1 MVSVRADDI
10 GRRLAQSPKTDT
22 PYRVTGPLFLRL
34 CREAAKRQDIV
45 NNASRK
51 TDNYIAP
58 RAPWC
63 YSAGLLGSHQLRNR
77 MTGTTVPRWSFA
89 EGQYWS
95 GFGDA
100 GQERRVHR
108 TGFRAIT
115 VATALFTAG
124 CGGAPSLPPAPPASS
139 LPSAEYRIGP
149 GDSLNIFVWRNPEL
163 TVTVPVRPDGR
174 LSIPLVED
182 VVAIGKTP
190 SALAREYEERL
201 TKYVK
206 EPLVT
211 VIVEGFVGP
220 IPDSIRIIGEAS
232 QPRALP
238 YRADMTV
245 LDAMIAV
252 GGLTRY
258 AAGND
263 TVLIRT
269 AQGEQN
275 TYSVH
280 LNNLIRD
287 GDIDSN
293 VALRPGDIL
302 IIPQRLF

>member
-1 MVSVRADDI
+1 V
-10 GRRLAQSPKTDT
+10 
-22 PYRVTGPLFLRL
+22 YRTCF
-34 CREAAKRQDIV
+34 
-45 NNASRK
+45 S
-51 TDNYIAP
+51 
-58 RAPWC
+58 
-63 YSAGLLGSHQLRNR
+63 
-77 MTGTTVPRWSFA
+77 
-89 EGQYWS
+89 
-95 GFGDA
+95 
-100 GQERRVHR
+100 
-108 TGFRAIT
+108 AIT
-115 VATALFTAG
+115 AVIALSVAA
-124 CGGAPSLPPAPPASS
+124 CGGAPPLPPAPPASS

-163 TVTVPVRPDGR
+163 TLTVPVRPDGR

-190 SALAREYEERL
+190 TALAREFEQRL
-201 TKYVK
+201 AKYIK

-211 VIVEGFVGP
+211 VIAEGFFGP
-220 IPDSIRIIGEAS
+220 IPDQIRVIGEAA
-232 QPRALP
+232 QPR
-238 YRADMTV
+238 V

-263 TVLIRT
+263 SVIIRT

-280 LNNLIRD
+280 LSSLIRD
-287 GDIDSN
+287 GEIESN

>member
-1 MVSVRADDI
+1 LLTVNIRRA
-10 GRRLAQSPKTDT
+10 
-22 PYRVTGPLFLRL
+22 F
-34 CREAAKRQDIV
+34 E
-45 NNASRK
+45 N
-51 TDNYIAP
+51 
-58 RAPWC
+58 
-63 YSAGLLGSHQLRNR
+63 
-77 MTGTTVPRWSFA
+77 
-89 EGQYWS
+89 
-95 GFGDA
+95 A
-100 GQERRVHR
+100 GQERRVDR
-108 TGFRAIT
+108 TFVRAT
-115 VATALFTAG
+115 TAAIVLSVAG
-124 CGGAPSLPPAPPASS
+124 CGGAPPLPPAPPASS

-163 TVTVPVRPDGR
+163 TLTVPVRPDGR

-190 SALAREYEERL
+190 TALAREFEQQL
-201 TKYVK
+201 SKYVK

-220 IPDSIRIIGEAS
+220 IPEQIRVIGEAA
-232 QPRALP
+232 QPRAIP

-263 TVLIRT
+263 SVIVRT

-275 TYSVH
+275 TYAVH
-280 LNNLIRD
+280 LNSLIRD
-287 GDIDSN
+287 GDIESN

>member
-1 MVSVRADDI
+1 MRRTILSAMTAVSV
-10 GRRLAQSPKTDT
+10 LTQ
-22 PYRVTGPLFLRL
+22 
-34 CREAAKRQDIV
+34 
-45 NNASRK
+45 
-51 TDNYIAP
+51 
-58 RAPWC
+58 
-63 YSAGLLGSHQLRNR
+63 
-77 MTGTTVPRWSFA
+77 
-89 EGQYWS
+89 
-95 GFGDA
+95 
-100 GQERRVHR
+100 
-108 TGFRAIT
+108 
-115 VATALFTAG
+115 AG
-124 CGGAPSLPPAPPASS
+124 CGGAPELPPAPPAAS

-149 GDSLNIFVWRNPEL
+149 GDNLNIFVWRNPEL

-174 LSIPLVED
+174 VSIPLVED

-190 SALAREYEERL
+190 TALAREYEKRL
-201 TKYVK
+201 AKYIK

-220 IPDSIRIIGEAS
+220 IPDQVRIIGEAA

-263 TVLIRT
+263 SVLIRT
-269 AQGEQN
+269 ANGEQT

-280 LNNLIRD
+280 LSSLIRD
-287 GDIDSN
+287 GDVSSN
-293 VALRPGDIL
+293 VALQPGDIL

>member
-1 MVSVRADDI
+1 
-10 GRRLAQSPKTDT
+10 
-22 PYRVTGPLFLRL
+22 
-34 CREAAKRQDIV
+34 
-45 NNASRK
+45 
-51 TDNYIAP
+51 
-58 RAPWC
+58 
-63 YSAGLLGSHQLRNR
+63 
-77 MTGTTVPRWSFA
+77 
-89 EGQYWS
+89 
-95 GFGDA
+95 
-100 GQERRVHR
+100 VHR
-108 TGFRAIT
+108 TFFRAIT
-115 VATALFTAG
+115 AVVVLIVAG

-163 TVTVPVRPDGR
+163 TLTVPVRPDGR

-190 SALAREYEERL
+190 TALARELEQRL
-201 TKYVK
+201 SKYVK

-211 VIVEGFVGP
+211 VIAEVFVGP
-220 IPDSIRIIGEAS
+220 IPEQIRVIGEAA

-245 LDAMIAV
+245 LDVMIAV
-252 GGLTRY
+252 GGLTKY

-263 TVLIRT
+263 SVIIRT

-280 LNNLIRD
+280 LNSLIRD
-287 GDIDSN
+287 GEIENN

>member
-1 MVSVRADDI
+1 MTAASV
-10 GRRLAQSPKTDT
+10 LTQ
-22 PYRVTGPLFLRL
+22 
-34 CREAAKRQDIV
+34 
-45 NNASRK
+45 
-51 TDNYIAP
+51 
-58 RAPWC
+58 
-63 YSAGLLGSHQLRNR
+63 
-77 MTGTTVPRWSFA
+77 
-89 EGQYWS
+89 
-95 GFGDA
+95 
-100 GQERRVHR
+100 
-108 TGFRAIT
+108 
-115 VATALFTAG
+115 AG
-124 CGGAPSLPPAPPASS
+124 CGGAPELPPAPPAAS

-149 GDSLNIFVWRNPEL
+149 GDNLNIFVWRNPEL

-174 LSIPLVED
+174 VSIPLVED

-190 SALAREYEERL
+190 TALAREYEKRL
-201 TKYVK
+201 AKYIK

-220 IPDSIRIIGEAS
+220 IPDQVRIIGEAA

-263 TVLIRT
+263 SVLIRT
-269 AQGEQN
+269 ANGEQT

-280 LNNLIRD
+280 LSSLIRE
-287 GDIDSN
+287 GDVSSN
-293 VALRPGDIL
+293 VALQPGDIL

>member
-1 MVSVRADDI
+1 MVARSHV
-10 GRRLAQSPKTDT
+10 
-22 PYRVTGPLFLRL
+22 
-34 CREAAKRQDIV
+34 AALMAAV
-45 NNASRK
+45 
-51 TDNYIAP
+51 
-58 RAPWC
+58 
-63 YSAGLLGSHQLRNR
+63 G
-77 MTGTTVPRWSFA
+77 
-89 EGQYWS
+89 
-95 GFGDA
+95 
-100 GQERRVHR
+100 
-108 TGFRAIT
+108 
-115 VATALFTAG
+115 VAVAA

-174 LSIPLVED
+174 VSIPLVED

-190 SALAREYEERL
+190 TALAREYEQRL
-201 TKYVK
+201 GKYIK

-211 VIVEGFVGP
+211 VIVTGFVGP
-220 IPDSIRIIGEAS
+220 IPDEVRVIGEAA
-232 QPRALP
+232 QPRSLP

-263 TVLIRT
+263 SVIIRT
-269 AQGEQN
+269 VNGVQN

-280 LNNLIRD
+280 LSDLIRD
-287 GDIDSN
+287 GEIASN
-293 VALRPGDIL
+293 VALQPGDIL